1 MKIEIIK
8 MRRKTTCLK
17 LIDSNHAVLK
27 VPKTLSQKKID
38 EFLESKR
45 TWLKKNAEKLRER
58 ENFGAEFDF
67 LKYIYFDGKPYV
79 ETSKISLDFEKL
91 SEAKKKSVIKKF
103 YLSHF
108 GELEALAQ
116 ELSAKTGLKFKDAKP
131 TSSVRVWGSYSTQK
145 VMKLN
150 WKLLIL
156 PRNLAEYVICHE
168 LCHSLHMN
176 HQPKF
181 WKAVEKI
188 CPDFKERKKELSR
201 FAFVLKNE
209 I

>member
-8 MRRKTTCLK
+8 MKRKTICLK
-17 LIDSNHAVLK
+17 LESADHAVLK
-27 VPKTLSQKKID
+27 VPKTTSQKKID
-38 EFLESKR
+38 EFLEGKR
-45 TWLKKNAEKLRER
+45 AWLEKNAKKLRER
-58 ENFGAEFDF
+58 ENFGKEFDF
-67 LKYIYFDGKPYV
+67 LRFIYFDGKPYV
-79 ETSKISLDFEKL
+79 ETATISMDFDNLAET
-91 SEAKKKSVIKKF
+91 KKKSLIKKF

-108 GELEALAQ
+108 STLQGLAQ
-116 ELSAKTGLKFKDAKP
+116 EISAKTGLKYKEIRP
-131 TSSVRVWGSYSTQK
+131 TSSVRVWGSFSAQK

-156 PRNLAEYVICHE
+156 PRDLTEYVICHE

-188 CPDFKERKKELSR
+188 CPDFKARKKELSK
-201 FAFVLKNE
+201 FAFVLKNGL
-209 I
+209 